1 MTTGRLAILA
11 LGIGGLLLATDETGP
26 SVQITNTERLPFP
39 AGGALHVKS
48 WYGELEVEGWN
59 EPEIEL
65 TAVRTAPFGSDESA
79 RSKLEKVRIA
89 MERQGQEV
97 TISTTLARGA
107 GQPALDYR
115 IRMPRDGSLRV
126 DRGSGEVYVTDVAGD
141 IRTAV
146 LQGEISLFLPAEEQY
161 TIDAKSKLGS
171 VVSDFSGQW
180 RRTLWL
186 FGHDFS
192 AAPLTAAHKVYLRAG
207 FGDILVLKSNRPAEP
222 RPLGQ

>member
-1 MTTGRLAILA
+1 MTAGRLTILG
-11 LGIGGLLLATDETGP
+11 LGIGGLLLATEETGP

-39 AGGALHVKS
+39 AGGVLHVKS
-48 WYGELEVEGWN
+48 WHGELEVEGWN
-59 EPEIEL
+59 EPEVEL
-65 TAVRTAPFGSDESA
+65 TAVKTAPFGSDESA

-115 IRMPRDGSLRV
+115 IRMPRNGRLTV
-126 DRGSGEVYVTDVAGD
+126 DRGSGEVYVTNLAGD
-141 IRTAV
+141 IRATV

-161 TIDAKSKLGS
+161 SIDARSKLGS
-171 VVSDFSGQW
+171 VVSDFSGQS
-180 RRTLWL
+180 RRTWWL
-186 FGHDFS
+186 LGHGFS
-192 AAPLTAAHKVYLRAG
+192 AAPTTAAHKLYLRAG
-207 FGDILVLKSNRPAEP
+207 FGDIVVLKDNRPAAP